1 DKQLKAAVV
10 EYGQALKALIAGNIF
25 SGDMLYKNF
34 GVTRHHRVIFY
45 DYDEISYMTDMNF
58 RAIPP
63 ARYPE
68 DELASEPWYNV

>member
-1 DKQLKAAVV
+1 
-10 EYGQALKALIAGNIF
+10 
-25 SGDMLYKNF
+25 M
-34 GVTRHHRVIFY
+34 TRHHRVIFY

-68 DELASEPWYNV
+68 DELASEPWYSVALNDVFPEEFRYFLCSDKRSLPLF